1 MNNNTPEK
9 LSSAMTRREFIVRT
23 TSSVGLAVAAVATAS
38 FFHNRRLIPRIGSVT
53 RVRNFRVPGT
63 ESSMAV
69 AKSTD
74 GIAATRAAIAELGGI
89 SRFVKPGD
97 KVLIKPNCA
106 FDRPPHLGATT
117 SPEVLGE
124 VVRQC
129 VEAGAKVRV
138 TDNPI
143 NNAEGCFAKSGL
155 AAATQNN
162 GAMLWLPTPAMCGPT
177 MIGGVMDVWDAMAE
191 PLKWADKVIGVP
203 TVKTHN
209 LCGVSLCM
217 KNWYGFLNNGRNKL
231 HQIIDTAIADLGA
244 FISPTLVVLDGT
256 RMLIRNGPTG
266 GSPHDVKPGHTVIAG
281 TDHVAMDAYGA
292 RMLQMNPKDI
302 EYIIRAERAG
312 TGVSDTSLLKL
323 FKEIQV

>member
-1 MNNNTPEK
+1 MSDSIKDKEK
-9 LSSAMTRREFIVRT
+9 TGMTRREFILR
-23 TSSVGLAVAAVATAS
+23 SGKSVGLAAAAMATGAV
-38 FFHNRRLIPRIGSVT
+38 FHNNRLVPRVGSVT
-53 RVRNFRVPGT
+53 EVKNFRVSGT
-63 ESSMAV
+63 ESMMAV

-74 GIAATRAAIAELGGI
+74 GIAATKAAIEELGGI

-155 AAATQNN
+155 AAATNEN
-162 GAMLWLPTPAMCGPT
+162 GAMLWLPTAAMCGPT
-177 MIGGVMDVWDAMAE
+177 KIGGVMDVWDALAE
-191 PLKWADKVIGVP
+191 PLSWADKVIGVP

-209 LCGVSLCM
+209 LCGASLCM
-217 KNWYGFLNNGRNKL
+217 KNWYGFLNSGRNKL

-244 FISPTLVVLDGT
+244 FITPTLVVLDGT

-266 GSPHDVKPGHTVIAG
+266 GSPHDVKPGHTVAAG
-281 TDHVAMDAYGA
+281 TDHVALDAYGA
-292 RMLQMNPKDI
+292 GMLELNPKDI
-302 EYIIRAERAG
+302 GYIMRAERAG
-312 TGVSDTSLLKL
+312 TGVSDTTLLKK